1 MENYLWLIPFLPACG
16 AVILLIIGRF
26 LPKIL
31 VSILACGTI
40 FTSFILSVLTFI
52 QLLGLP
58 ADNRI
63 IHQTVYTWL
72 EAGAFKAQAAFLVD
86 PLSIIML
93 LVVTGVGFLIH
104 LYSIGYMA
112 DDKRYSRYF
121 GFLNLF
127 VFAMLLLV
135 SGDNLLMMFIGW
147 EGVGLCSYLLIGFW
161 FEKTANA
168 VAGMKA
174 FIVNRIGDF
183 GFVIGVMLLFWS
195 LGQVSGQWT
204 ITFTELR
211 EHAHYLTPSIATAVG
226 ILLFVGACG
235 KSAQIPLYI
244 WLPDAMAGPT
254 PVSALIHAATMV
266 TAGVYM
272 IARMNFVYVLSPTAM
287 MVVAI
292 VGVSTALFAGT
303 IGLFQKDIKKVLAY
317 STISQ
322 LGYMFLGVGVGAFAA
337 GIFHLM
343 THAFF
348 KALLFMGSGSV
359 IHGTGGEQ
367 DIEKMGG
374 LRRYMP
380 VTFWTFLVGTL
391 AIAGIPG
398 LSGFFSKDEIL
409 WKAFSSSHGHW
420 ALWLVGLIAA
430 GCTSFYMFR
439 LLFKTFFGK
448 NYSEL
453 VHHAPEQ
460 ETSGTP
466 VCCNKD
472 DAHGSHG
479 HSASAHATHKGPAH
493 ESPWIMTLPLVI
505 LALLSIVGGY
515 VGIPAIIGGAN
526 HIEHFMAPVFAPL
539 EMHNKKVLENRD
551 DTMGNSDS
559 IVKNDQLSR
568 SPKGDLSLTGFET
581 SHEAVAAHG
590 EAPVEH
596 QEGSHG
602 TELLLMIVSVLVA
615 LGGISAAYYLYMVKP
630 HLPKQIAVKFA
641 FIHNLVFNKYYV
653 DEIYQAVF
661 IKNLL
666 RLNNLLAY
674 QIDLGIIDWV
684 VNAVGLG
691 SVKAANGSGWTDATF
706 VDGAV
711 NGTATT
717 VLAGGKA
724 ARLPQTGKL
733 KNYLTWA
740 VAGVVV
746 VIAGFW
752 WLLK

>member
-26 LPKIL
+26 LPKML
-31 VSILACGTI
+31 VSIIACGTI
-40 FTSFILSVLTFI
+40 FTSFILAVITFI

-58 ADNRI
+58 ADERI
-63 IHQTVYTWL
+63 IHQTAYTWL
-72 EAGAFKAQAAFLVD
+72 QAGAFKASVAFLVD

-104 LYSIGYMA
+104 VYSIGYMA

-168 VAGMKA
+168 IAGMKA

-183 GFVIGVMLLFWS
+183 GFVLGVMLLFWS

-204 ITFTELR
+204 VTFTELR
-211 EHAHYLTPSIATAVG
+211 EHAHYLTPAIATAVG
-226 ILLFVGACG
+226 ILLFIGACG

-292 VGVSTALFAGT
+292 VGVGTALFAGT

-374 LRRYMP
+374 LRKYMP

-453 VHHAPEQ
+453 VHHTPEQ
-460 ETSGTP
+460 ESSGTP
-466 VCCNKD
+466 VCCDDKD
-472 DAHGSHG
+472 SAHNSHG
-479 HSASAHATHKGPAH
+479 HNSHGAHKGPAH
-493 ESPWIMTLPLVI
+493 ESPWIMTVPLII
-505 LALLSIVGGY
+505 LAVLSIIGGY

-526 HIEHFMAPVFAPL
+526 HIEHFMEPVFSASAESAP
-539 EMHNKKVLENRD
+539 
-551 DTMGNSDS
+551 
-559 IVKNDQLSR
+559 
-568 SPKGDLSLTGFET
+568 
-581 SHEAVAAHG
+581 HESSTPEHHS
-590 EAPVEH
+590 PVEFI
-596 QEGSHG
+596 
-602 TELLLMIVSVLVA
+602 LMVVSVLVA
-615 LGGISAAYYLYMVKP
+615 LAGISAAYYLYMVKP
-630 HLPKQIAVKFA
+630 HIPKQLAAKFA
-641 FIHNLVFNKYYV
+641 FIYKLVFNKYYV
-653 DEIYQAVF
+653 DEIYQKVF
-661 IKNLL
+661 VNNLL

-674 QIDLGIIDWV
+674 PIDLGIIDRI
-684 VNAVGLG
+684 VNAAGLG
-691 SVKAANGSGWTDATF
+691 TVGVSNGSGWTDAKF

-717 VLAGGKA
+717 VLTGGKA
-724 ARLPQTGKL
+724 ARVPQTGKL
-733 KNYLTWA
+733 KHYLTWA

-752 WLLK
+752 WLLR

>member
-26 LPKIL
+26 LPKAL

-40 FTSFILSVLTFI
+40 FTSFILAVITFV

-58 ADNRI
+58 ADERI

-72 EAGAFKAQAAFLVD
+72 QAGVFKASVAFLVD

-104 LYSIGYMA
+104 VYSIGYMA

-147 EGVGLCSYLLIGFW
+147 EGVGLCSYFLIGFW

-183 GFVIGVMLLFWS
+183 GFIIGMMLLFWS

-204 ITFTELR
+204 VTFTELR
-211 EHAHYLTPSIATAVG
+211 EHAHYLTPAIATAIG

-322 LGYMFLGVGVGAFAA
+322 LGYMFLGVGVGAFGA

-374 LRRYMP
+374 LRKYMP
-380 VTFWTFLVGTL
+380 VTFWTFLIGTL

-409 WKAFSSSHGHW
+409 WKAFSSSNGHW

-448 NYSEL
+448 NRSLHPE
-453 VHHAPEQ
+453 HETPEQ
-460 ETSGTP
+460 EVSGSPECCDTP
-466 VCCNKD
+466 
-472 DAHGSHG
+472 DAHHEK
-479 HSASAHATHKGPAH
+479 HPHIH
-493 ESPWIMTLPLVI
+493 ESPWIMTAPLVI

-526 HIEHFMAPVFAPL
+526 HIEHFMAPVF
-539 EMHNKKVLENRD
+539 
-551 DTMGNSDS
+551 
-559 IVKNDQLSR
+559 
-568 SPKGDLSLTGFET
+568 ET
-581 SHEAVAAHG
+581 HQEAVATHG
-590 EAPVEH
+590 EAPLEH

-615 LGGISAAYYLYMVKP
+615 LGGISTAYYFYMVKP
-630 HLPKQIAVKFA
+630 HLPKQIAAKFA
-641 FIHNLVFNKYYV
+641 FIYNLVFNKYYV
-653 DEIYQAVF
+653 DEIYQKVF
-661 IKNLL
+661 VSNLL

-674 QIDLGIIDWV
+674 QIDLGIIDWI

-691 SVKAANGSGWTDATF
+691 SVKAAIGSGWTDQTF

-717 VLAGGKA
+717 VLTGGKV
-724 ARLPQTGKL
+724 ARIPQTGRL

-740 VAGVVV
+740 VAGVALMIV
-746 VIAGFW
+746 GFW
-752 WLLK
+752 LLLR

>member
-16 AVILLIIGRF
+16 AVILLIVGRF
-26 LPKIL
+26 LPKML

-40 FTSFILSVLTFI
+40 FTSFILSVITFI

-58 ADNRI
+58 ADERI
-63 IHQTVYTWL
+63 IHQTAYTWL
-72 EAGAFKAQAAFLVD
+72 QAGAFKASVAFLVD

-104 LYSIGYMA
+104 VYSIGYMA
-112 DDKRYSRYF
+112 DDKRYARYF

-183 GFVIGVMLLFWS
+183 GFVLGVMLLFWQ
-195 LGQVSGQWT
+195 LGELSGQWT
-204 ITFTELR
+204 VTFTELR
-211 EHAHYLTPSIATAVG
+211 QHAHYLTPAIATAVG
-226 ILLFVGACG
+226 ILLFIGACG

-374 LRRYMP
+374 LRKYMP

-391 AIAGIPG
+391 AITGIPG

-439 LLFKTFFGK
+439 LVFKTFFGK

-466 VCCNKD
+466 VCCD
-472 DAHGSHG
+472 DKSSHNAHG
-479 HSASAHATHKGPAH
+479 THKGPAH
-493 ESPWIMTLPLVI
+493 ESPWIMTVPLII
-505 LALLSIVGGY
+505 LAVLSIIGGY

-526 HIEHFMAPVFAPL
+526 QIEHFMEPVFTQPL
-539 EMHNKKVLENRD
+539 HAEAGFSSPTTSENHTLEL
-551 DTMGNSDS
+551 
-559 IVKNDQLSR
+559 I
-568 SPKGDLSLTGFET
+568 
-581 SHEAVAAHG
+581 
-590 EAPVEH
+590 
-596 QEGSHG
+596 
-602 TELLLMIVSVLVA
+602 LMIVSVLVA
-615 LGGISAAYYLYMVKP
+615 LAGIGSAYYLYMVKP
-630 HLPKQIAVKFA
+630 HLPKQLAAKFA
-641 FIHNLVFNKYYV
+641 FIYKLVFNKYYV
-653 DEIYQAVF
+653 DEIYQKVVVN
-661 IKNLL
+661 NLL

-674 QIDLGIIDWV
+674 QIDLGIIDRI
-684 VNAVGLG
+684 VNATGLG
-691 SVKAANGSGWTDATF
+691 TVKVSNGSGWTDQTF

-717 VLAGGKA
+717 VLTGGKV
-724 ARLPQTGKL
+724 ARIPQTGRL

-746 VIAGFW
+746 LVAGFW

>member
-1 MENYLWLIPFLPACG
+1 MDKYLWLIPFLPACG
-16 AVILLIIGRF
+16 AVILLLVGRF
-26 LPKIL
+26 MPKIL
-31 VSILACGTI
+31 VSLIACGTI
-40 FTSFILSVLTFI
+40 FTSFILTVLTFV

-58 ADNRI
+58 ADERI

-72 EAGAFKAQAAFLVD
+72 EAGAFKAQAAFLID

-104 LYSIGYMA
+104 VYSIGYMA
-112 DDKRYSRYF
+112 GDKRYSRYF

-183 GFVIGVMLLFWS
+183 GFIIGVILLFWS
-195 LGQVSGQWT
+195 LGEVSGQWT
-204 ITFTELR
+204 ISFTELR
-211 EHAHYLTPSIATAVG
+211 EHAHYLTPAIATAVG

-272 IARMNFVYVLSPTAM
+272 IARMNFVFIISPTAM

-292 VGVSTALFAGT
+292 VGVGTALFAGT

-337 GIFHLM
+337 AIFHLM

-348 KALLFMGSGSV
+348 KALLFMGAGSV

-367 DIEKMGG
+367 DMEKMGG
-374 LRRYMP
+374 LRKYMP
-380 VTFWTFLVGTL
+380 VTFWTFMVGTL
-391 AIAGIPG
+391 AITGIPG

-409 WKAFSSSHGHW
+409 WKAFSSPHGHW

-448 NYSEL
+448 NRR
-453 VHHAPEQ
+453 A
-460 ETSGTP
+460 
-466 VCCNKD
+466 
-472 DAHGSHG
+472 AHGSEGHG
-479 HSASAHATHKGPAH
+479 HDSHSDGAAYAPAH

-539 EMHNKKVLENRD
+539 EMHNKKVLKSQD
-551 DTMGNSDS
+551 DAMGNGDS

-568 SPKGDLSLTGFET
+568 SPIPTPSVRDGEGDLSLTGFET
-581 SHEAVAAHG
+581 SHEAVATHG
-590 EAPVEH
+590 EAPLEH

-602 TELLLMIVSVLVA
+602 TELLLMIVSVVVA
-615 LGGISAAYYLYMVKP
+615 LGGISAAYYFYMVKP
-630 HLPKQIAVKFA
+630 HLPKQIAAKFA
-641 FIHNLVFNKYYV
+641 FIYNLVFNKYYV
-653 DEIYQAVF
+653 DEIYQKVF

-666 RLNNLLAY
+666 RLNNFLAY

-691 SVKAANGSGWTDATF
+691 TVQASKGSGWTDATF

-717 VLAGGKA
+717 VLAGGKV
-724 ARLPQTGKL
+724 ARIPQTGKL
-733 KNYLTWA
+733 KHYLTWA

-746 VIAGFW
+746 VIIGFW
-752 WLLK
+752 LLL